1 MAKARKCK
9 CKICKKELTTDI
21 AYLVEHITAN
31 GNKQKQYYCSKEEY
45 ENDKREKEL
54 YSRIQFLTDEILG
67 YPCVNNIRNKKI
79 KELKEVGYSNEV
91 IYRCFKE
98 YKDEIIKWI
107 DTNKIDKEYNKIAY
121 MFAVIGAN
129 IKDFSIEDERKN
141 YWEQYKVE
149 EEEIEIENIDIIL
162 TEDQSDDAIKERL
175 KNKKKNDNVLN
186 NFLKGLK

>member
-21 AYLVEHITAN
+21 AYLVEHITTN

-45 ENDKREKEL
+45 ENDRRDKEL
-54 YSRIQFLTDEILG
+54 YKLCQYKTDEILG
-67 YPCVNNIRNKKI
+67 RPITNNTRNK
-79 KELKEVGYSNEV
+79 ELAELHEQYSWEE
-91 IYRCFKE
+91 IYRC
-98 YKDEIIKWI
+98 IKAKADDI
-107 DTNKIDKEYNKIAY
+107 KFMIKQNDIQGDYQQIRY
-121 MFAVIGAN
+121 LMQVIKN
-129 IKDFSIEDERKN
+129 CIYDFTREDRAKN